1 MMPTVTMAYRPRWER
16 TSSGLRV
23 AVADA
28 AEPRVAAEVREVP
41 LKLRPKGRIFNV
53 VYLALEAL
61 LLVKEHHS
69 AAARAEVR
77 MIVRAEETS
86 SATSRSETA
95 PEKAP
100 HYAKNSSESVM
111 GSMYFP
117 SR

>member
-1 MMPTVTMAYRPRWER
+1 MGAHEQR
-16 TSSGLRV
+16 LRV

-77 MIVRAEETS
+77 MIVRAEEDIQRDI
-86 SATSRSETA
+86 AVRDRA
-95 PEKAP
+95 EKAP

-111 GSMYFP
+111 GSTYLP